1 MDSKTSQEDSEG
13 SYLGPFCR
21 AINLSVKD
29 LDTKTITSIQNG
41 TLSVGVV
48 IELSKYIQK
57 QRLTQSRLIEYVVLL
72 QPNLK
77 MQNANTLKTRIN
89 RILETQKKFEKKTK
103 VPKYKTIQDFHSDLL
118 TLTVNNKS
126 KTTQIDA
133 NFPKANDSESDSV
146 MNETCPKSPIQM
158 SPANETFPS
167 PTSPIKQ
174 KLPAKM
180 KTCQNEDAKKENN
193 LQYRILVKQNTLEK
207 LTKLTESEKQN
218 VERLQSIK
226 GHFSVRNV
234 TKRDECAAK
243 TRKQL
248 RETKHALLKSKNEGE
263 LLKSANSELHAEL
276 EDLKILQ
283 EKIKAENQRLYE
295 EHKKKINAQKLN
307 SYYRTTLKKMREG
320 DEKRN
325 ETNDNLTKDYN
336 RDDRDSLMLELETL
350 REGKKSDLK
359 DDRGIFTNDLRLCVI
374 ELFGLEIAIE
384 KIPSAIQ
391 VVANHIFRCQI
402 NDKELPTKSTV
413 QNIVDEGQFLVK
425 SYIADRL
432 HTSESFGISRDGTSR
447 QKKKIL
453 DTSITLDNG
462 EIVSL
467 GFKRV
472 VSETAEKINLVT
484 KTHLTE
490 LAKCRSDS
498 TPKSEK
504 SSENESTDFIRESLE
519 KLAFTMSDRAA
530 NEKCADKFLNEWRDQ
545 ELETCSNEG
554 TKTTV
559 LQFHCMAHV
568 LLGFH
573 RYVCDDLKKEET
585 RGPRGPWV
593 AHLRKRSKV
602 TV

>member
-174 KLPAKM
+174 KSSPIKQKLPAKM

-263 LLKSANSELHAEL
+263 LLKSANSELRAEL
-276 EDLKILQ
+276 EDLKILH
-283 EKIKAENQRLYE
+283 EKIKAENQILYE
-295 EHKKKINAQKLN
+295 EQKKKINAQKLN

-336 RDDRDSLMLELETL
+336 RDDRDYTL
-350 REGKKSDLK
+350 
-359 DDRGIFTNDLRLCVI
+359 
-374 ELFGLEIAIE
+374 
-384 KIPSAIQ
+384 
-391 VVANHIFRCQI
+391 
-402 NDKELPTKSTV
+402 
-413 QNIVDEGQFLVK
+413 
-425 SYIADRL
+425 
-432 HTSESFGISRDGTSR
+432 
-447 QKKKIL
+447 QK
-453 DTSITLDNG
+453 
-462 EIVSL
+462 
-467 GFKRV
+467 
-472 VSETAEKINLVT
+472 A
-484 KTHLTE
+484 
-490 LAKCRSDS
+490 LASV
-498 TPKSEK
+498 E
-504 SSENESTDFIRESLE
+504 
-519 KLAFTMSDRAA
+519 M
-530 NEKCADKFLNEWRDQ
+530 
-545 ELETCSNEG
+545 
-554 TKTTV
+554 V
-559 LQFHCMAHV
+559 LQ
-568 LLGFH
+568 
-573 RYVCDDLKKEET
+573 DKK
-585 RGPRGPWV
+585 
-593 AHLRKRSKV
+593 RKY
-602 TV
+602 